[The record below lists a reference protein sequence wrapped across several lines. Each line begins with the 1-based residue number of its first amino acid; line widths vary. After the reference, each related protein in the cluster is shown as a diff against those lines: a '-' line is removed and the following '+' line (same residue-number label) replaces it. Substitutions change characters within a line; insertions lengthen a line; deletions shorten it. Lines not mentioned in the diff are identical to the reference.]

1 MRPNRIHKAVR
12 ASRHERAV
20 GDAPTMGRVAMTKGL
35 GEPKRFRGRRKRRSE
50 SREARKHRKVVR
62 AWSILLVFVAGGLI
76 TFFVY
81 FWAIPQ
87 LEENELVAR
96 PRTRNTE
103 NVRVV
108 SKFIPPS
115 ERKAIQLV
123 KDGLA
128 VRDPKRIPEL
138 FRVGDSSPQEVI
150 DALQQI
156 ESECGP
162 IQGYAPL
169 KRVETSE
176 VVLGAVMVT
185 YSNKGTQPERVALLT
200 PVDQGKWK
208 IDFDAYVQRSKPSWD
223 KIITGGVDTAEV
235 RVLVSAD
242 TYFDNAFVNEYEWS
256 CYRMVGPGRGEV
268 LFGYCK
274 AGSPEQTAIKQ
285 ALFKQGSKV
294 RMMLEIEKVQGAAK
308 RQFQI
313 TKAIAEDW
321 VVADEVFDKNSK

>member
-1 MRPNRIHKAVR
+1 
-12 ASRHERAV
+12 
-20 GDAPTMGRVAMTKGL
+20 
-35 GEPKRFRGRRKRRSE
+35 
-50 SREARKHRKVVR
+50 VVR

-96 PRTRNTE
+96 PRTRNSE

-128 VRDPKRIPEL
+128 VRDPKRIPEF
-138 FRVGDSSPQEVI
+138 FRVSDSSPQEVI

-169 KRVETSE
+169 ERVETSE

-185 YSNKGTQPERVALLT
+185 YLYKETQPERVALLT

-223 KIITGGVDTAEV
+223 KIMTGGVDTAEV
-235 RVLVSAD
+235 RVLVSVD

-274 AGSPEQTAIKQ
+274 AGSPEQTAIKK
-285 ALFKQGSKV
+285 ALSKQGGKV

-308 RQFQI
+308 RQFQV

-321 VVADEVFDKNSK
+321 VVADEVFDKTPSDVRIPDTNGEGS